1 MENGKAKQLLD
12 RIQDLVGDGQNVPF
26 AAGKVLVNKEEVL
39 EIVEE
44 LKTTIDLELKAY
56 HEITDKRSKIIK
68 EAEQEADEIIAE
80 AEEAASRIRLSKP
93 SPLYVDRKVK
103 SLGKQD
109 RQALRTANE
118 IYAASIIYTNEML
131 MEINETVNQA
141 YNMIS
146 MESDRVL
153 ESLRK
158 KSEIIENNK
167 KELMEGLMDMKKQ
180 ERYADIL
187 EISQLLANELYYEK
201 NRSKEEAQKDNG
213 GEPEMVQWEFDFDE
227 KKEQEPIRVKASRE
241 PVRARE
247 TMQEDSSIH
256 VIRDDEDDDM
266 KKRFGDRTPVRLE
279 ESITDDSAKGTSSDK
294 GGKPDF
300 RIGGRISDDFDDV
313 DDGVV

>member
-241 PVRARE
+241 PVRARD

-279 ESITDDSAKGTSSDK
+279 ESITDDSAKGTVSDK